1 MAKSLLLGVQTVVQV
16 DSTGRLTLK
25 AIVRLRSVDVIGDIG
40 PRWRAGVT
48 NVYSAILEIIMNA
61 KHVPAGRK
69 AIMSGKSKPSGIWP
83 SGSFPNPTR

>member
-1 MAKSLLLGVQTVVQV
+1 MAKFLLLDVQIVVQV
-16 DSTGRLTLK
+16 DSPVPLTLK
-25 AIVRLRSVDVIGDIG
+25 AIVRLRSVDVMGDIG

-69 AIMSGKSKPSGIWP
+69 EVMSGKSKPSGIWP